1 MTMSLAIKEPNILP
15 AEYNFDKEAE
25 LRQIKFSKNVAER
38 QDNYVQSLK
47 KGDEHRLS
55 IEIQRSVKSGI
66 REFFKERDLVVNLGL
81 SMLLWYLSVM
91 AYQINDYYESY
102 FPGD

>member
-1 MTMSLAIKEPNILP
+1 MTKKP
-15 AEYNFDKEAE
+15 
-25 LRQIKFSKNVAER
+25 IKFSKNVAER
-38 QDNYVQSLK
+38 QDNYVQSLM

-66 REFFKERDLVVNLGL
+66 REFFKDRDLILNLGL
-81 SMLLWYLSVM
+81 SMLIWYLSVM

-102 FPGD
+102 YPGD